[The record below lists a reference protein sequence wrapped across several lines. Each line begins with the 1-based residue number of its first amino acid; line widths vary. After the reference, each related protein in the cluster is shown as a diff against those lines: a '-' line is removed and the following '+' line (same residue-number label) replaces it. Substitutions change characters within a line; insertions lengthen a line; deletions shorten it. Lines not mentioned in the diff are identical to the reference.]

1 MALKNGKK
9 VLRTLADPIIEEFP
23 LFILTLLIAN
33 IETLRLLHGCLV
45 AHYSIDDYEK
55 VFRFLSVGTV
65 ISYLFAAIA
74 YYTKRKYI
82 KVLLYAIPI
91 VLFIINFFLL
101 LNFGTVL
108 NPTYILILGET
119 NPGEASGFIRTFL
132 FSKGGVLTVLA
143 LLILCATCVAAEKY
157 KPLILQ
163 YTHKKWIGSTICILT
178 IPFLING
185 VYTLSQI
192 ATIFKV
198 QSLKQLDRW
207 GRLSENYSVAN
218 ILNI

>member
-33 IETLRLLHGCLV
+33 LGAIRLLHGCIV
-45 AHYSIDDYEK
+45 AHYAIGAYEK
-55 VFRFLSVGTV
+55 IFQFLSAGTV
-65 ISYLFAAIA
+65 VSYLFAAIA
-74 YYTKRKYI
+74 FYAKKRYI
-82 KVLLYAIPI
+82 KILLYAIPI

-101 LNFGTVL
+101 REFGTVL

-143 LLILCATCVAAEKY
+143 LLILCATCIAA
-157 KPLILQ
+157 
-163 YTHKKWIGSTICILT
+163 
-178 IPFLING
+178 
-185 VYTLSQI
+185 
-192 ATIFKV
+192 
-198 QSLKQLDRW
+198 
-207 GRLSENYSVAN
+207 
-218 ILNI
+218 